1 MTDHIPMVYET
12 AISTICERMKA
23 ERMEK
28 MQEVAERF
36 RRVST
41 TELVS
46 PSQLLPVRALSPG
59 SEFKRSVA
67 EGAENKTEK
76 QKLAATATQEDTI
89 DIPSNKGWQVVR
101 NFFATLLDDSP
112 EEGTTFG
119 KEKTPRTEETETLDG
134 DVREASRAA
143 EERAPAK
150 AVLAPEGDR

>member
-12 AISTICERMKA
+12 AISTICDRMKA

-46 PSQLLPVRALSPG
+46 SSQLRPVRSLSPG

-76 QKLAATATQEDTI
+76 QKLAATTATREDTT
-89 DIPSNKGWQVVR
+89 DIPSNNKGWQVVR
-101 NFFATLLDDSP
+101 NFFSTLLDDSP
-112 EEGTTFG
+112 EEGTTFE
-119 KEKTPRTEETETLDG
+119 KEKP
-134 DVREASRAA
+134 
-143 EERAPAK
+143 PCM
-150 AVLAPEGDR
+150 